1 MNSISKILF
10 IICTG
15 TMTLLS
21 QTDWERWGKADFSYE
36 IRTDNTQR
44 NYNISGDNAGEI
56 ILKTAAVGYWSLIS
70 DVDGDNCPFN
80 PTCSSFFIQ
89 SVKETNIIQGTFMFA
104 DRFTRDM
111 DIFGRITHYPIAK
124 NKHFYDPPSL
134 YTLDKDKLKYIP
146 AGVIVNN

>member
-1 MNSISKILF
+1 MILKLF
-10 IICTG
+10 ILVCLWIPV
-15 TMTLLS
+15 LFS

-44 NYNISGDNAGEI
+44 NYNISGDNAGQI
-56 ILKTAAVGYWSLIS
+56 ILKTAAIGYWLFIS

-80 PTCSSFFIQ
+80 PTCSSFFLQ

-111 DIFGRITHYPIAK
+111 DIFGRLSHYPIAR
-124 NKHFYDPPSL
+124 NKHFYDPPTL
-134 YTLDKDKLKYIP
+134 YTLDKDKIKYIP
-146 AGVIVNN
+146 AGVIVKN